1 MTFYNA
7 VKKLSNRKKSKSYYN
22 SDDILNAK
30 EKQALL
36 TSIFVIIFPIFIG
49 AIFILTN

>member
-1 MTFYNA
+1 MTFYSA
-7 VKKLSNRKKSKSYYN
+7 LKKLSNRKKTKSYYN

-36 TSIFVIIFPIFIG
+36 TSIFVVIFPLFIG
-49 AIFILTN
+49 VIFFLTN